1 MTACKTYTRYGMFQK
16 VPKTPTSPFEN
27 FTLKTSVEKFGFL
40 LPIDIYTFEFEE
52 IRTVERENA
61 LDLQGMKKALYS
73 DLVGNLN
80 ESASVLNAYYEVTQT
95 EDGTYVTLTLEA
107 EEII

>member
-1 MTACKTYTRYGMFQK
+1 M
-16 VPKTPTSPFEN
+16 
-27 FTLKTSVEKFGFL
+27 
-40 LPIDIYTFEFEE
+40 
-52 IRTVERENA
+52 RTVARENA

-73 DLVGNLN
+73 DLVADLN